1 MKDGPFKF
9 SLDKDLEEGVIR
21 QELVTYRVK
30 GGMLKKETVTRD
42 YLEDGDYNDSSY
54 SQPLMTMHWRCIK
67 KWMVEFAL
75 VYMLGTIIISQDQTF
90 RNVND
95 CLYFAKR
102 LNAQPEIPFPNDK
115 TKKIT
120 VYCKPVPK
128 RVQNKK

>member
-1 MKDGPFKF
+1 M
-9 SLDKDLEEGVIR
+9 I
-21 QELVTYRVK
+21 
-30 GGMLKKETVTRD
+30 
-42 YLEDGDYNDSSY
+42 
-54 SQPLMTMHWRCIK
+54 
-67 KWMVEFAL
+67 EFAL

-102 LNAQPEIPFPNDK
+102 LNDQPEIPLPNDK

-120 VYCKPVPK
+120 VYCKPVRK